1 MKNKTL
7 CKRCKKNYWS
17 TKIQG
22 DYPALSRRDNKV
34 WICSECGQ
42 AEAMFD
48 FWYSS
53 TSESFKKSLKVAKE
67 EESAWLHNNN
77 SKKLK

>member
-1 MKNKTL
+1 MKTKTL

-17 TKIQG
+17 KDTELNM
-22 DYPALSRRDNKV
+22 YPAISRRDNKTD
-34 WICSECGQ
+34 ICGECGQ

-67 EESAWLHNNN
+67 EESALLNG
-77 SKKLK
+77 